1 MPSIKLNN
9 IKPKALRLLKT
20 LNSCNLVFKRGRKFD
35 YIGTFRGGGREG
47 INGFCSVMLILQREY
62 STANAPT
69 LILF

>member
-35 YIGTFRGGGREG
+35 YIGTFRGGGGRE
-47 INGFCSVMLILQREY
+47 
-62 STANAPT
+62 
-69 LILF
+69 